1 METINIDENQ
11 NDLEDIKIEQS
22 DLPDEPE
29 NPKPKGKFKQLFAWM
44 RAHKIKT
51 ALIALVFLAACSVAG
66 YFYWKNHQPINQP
79 GKYNGK
85 VKTTVPSPL
94 TGVEVSKEDA
104 KRPVTG
110 IMIENSP
117 EARPQSGLQAA
128 GIVFEAVA
136 EGGITRFLALFQEAR
151 PTIVGPVR
159 SVRPYYADW
168 AAGFDASFAHV
179 GGSADGIARIGSNGL
194 VDLDQFRYG
203 GSYWRATDRYAPHN
217 VYTNFD
223 RMDALNKQLGKTGSK
238 FTPYERKKDTPV
250 VPPTATTLNFDF
262 SGPLF
267 AVQWRYDQPTNSY
280 LRFLAGAPHVDR
292 ETNKQLSSKNVV
304 LINMPTTYSGQYAVM
319 PSVGSGTAVVFRD
332 GTAIK
337 GTWNKPA
344 AKEQLQLKD
353 EAGKPIPLNK
363 GNTWFEIVPAGRAVT
378 Y

>member
-11 NDLEDIKIEQS
+11 NNLEDIKIE
-22 DLPDEPE
+22 LPETPDSP
-29 NPKPKGKFKQLFAWM
+29 NDHKPKGKFKRLFAWI
-44 RAHKIKT
+44 RAHKIKAT
-51 ALIALVFLAACSVAG
+51 LIALVFLAACSVAG

-79 GKYNGK
+79 TKYSGKA
-85 VKTTVPSPL
+85 KTTIPSPL
-94 TGVEVSKEDA
+94 TGVEVSKEVA

-117 EARPQSGLQAA
+117 DARPQSGLQDA

-136 EGGITRFLALFQEAR
+136 EGGITRFLALYQEAR

-179 GGSADGIARIGSNGL
+179 GGSADGIARIGANGL
-194 VDLDQFRYG
+194 VDLDQFRNG

-217 VYTNFD
+217 VYTNFE
-223 RMDALNKQLGKTGSK
+223 RLDALNKQLGKNNSK
-238 FTPYERKKDTPV
+238 FTPYERKKDKPV

-262 SGPLF
+262 SAPLF
-267 AVQWRYDQPTNSY
+267 AVQWKYDQPSNNY

-292 ETNKQLSSKNVV
+292 ESKKQLTSKNVV

-319 PSVGSGTAVVFRD
+319 PSVGSGSAVVFRD
-332 GTAIK
+332 GTAIT
-337 GTWNKPA
+337 GTWSKSA

-353 EAGKPIPLNK
+353 ASGKTIALNK
-363 GNTWFEIVPAGRAVT
+363 GNTWFEIVPVGRPAT

>member
-1 METINIDENQ
+1 METININENQ
-11 NDLEDIKIEQS
+11 NDLEDIKIEQPS
-22 DLPDEPE
+22 PVDEPQ
-29 NPKPKGKFKQLFAWM
+29 PKGKFKRLFNWM
-44 RAHKIKT
+44 REHKIKT
-51 ALIALVFLAACSVAG
+51 LLIALTFIAACSVAG

-79 GKYNGK
+79 SKYNGK

-94 TGVEVSKEDA
+94 TGLEVSKEEA

-117 EARPQSGLQAA
+117 DARPQSGLQAA

-136 EGGITRFLALFQEAR
+136 EGGITRFLALFQESR

-179 GGSADGIARIGSNGL
+179 GGSQDGLSRIKQNGL
-194 VDLDQFRYG
+194 LDLDQFYNAG
-203 GSYWRATDRYAPHN
+203 AYWRATDRYAPHN

-223 RMDALNKQLGKTGSK
+223 RMDALNKQKGKNDSK
-238 FTPYERKKDTPV
+238 FTAYERKKDTPI
-250 VPPTATTLNFDF
+250 VPPTATTLSFDF

-267 AVQWRYDQPTNSY
+267 AVQWKYDQPTNSY
-280 LRFLAGAPHVDR
+280 LRFLAGAPQVDR
-292 ETNKQLSSKNVV
+292 ESNKQLNSKNVV

-332 GTAIK
+332 GTTIK

-344 AKEQLQLKD
+344 AKDQLQLND

-363 GNTWFEIVPAGRAVT
+363 GNTWFEIVPVGRAVT
-378 Y
+378 F